1 MYNVKATG
9 VTPAPGRAGDGAS
22 PVSLIR
28 HERTVRPLVW
38 ISHKDAKCTACGA
51 ELARG
56 QFLAIDRAQGCR
68 CLGCVGLDGLVFLP
82 SGDVALTR
90 RAVARSSRSAV
101 VLKFSRARKRNE
113 RQGVLVEES
122 GIVQAQSENAS
133 DEARRQV
140 RREQRRVGS
149 GAVEWKYRIAFA
161 ARVIELF
168 PGASRE
174 QAQAIAARACEM
186 HSGRVGRSAQAKAL
200 AKDPVTLAVRAHV
213 RHAHT
218 DYDRLLAEGREP
230 AEARA
235 VVRPEIERVLAR
247 WSRKR
252 G

>member
-1 MYNVKATG
+1 MSE
-9 VTPAPGRAGDGAS
+9 PS
-22 PVSLIR
+22 
-28 HERTVRPLVW
+28 RPLVW
-38 ISHKDAKCTACGA
+38 ISHKGAKCTACGA

-56 QFLAIDRAQGCR
+56 EFLAIDRAEGSR
-68 CLGCVGLDGLVFLP
+68 CLKCAGLDGLVFLP
-82 SGDVALTR
+82 SGDAALTR

-122 GIVQAQSENAS
+122 VIEQAESENAS

-140 RREQRRVGS
+140 QRQQQRVHGE
-149 GAVEWKYRIAFA
+149 AAERKYRVAFA
-161 ARVIELF
+161 AKVLELF

-174 QAQAIAARACEM
+174 QAEAIAARTCEKY
-186 HSGRVGRSAQAKAL
+186 SGRVGRSAQAKAF
-200 AKDPVTLAVRAHV
+200 AEDAVTLAVRAHI

-235 VVRPEIERVLAR
+235 IVRPEIERVLAR
-247 WSRKR
+247 WSRFKDHPS
-252 G
+252 GS